1 MVDDGERR
9 RQVPGRYM
17 DDPRAVLTL
26 DAGGTNLVFG
36 AVRGGRE
43 IVPPVTLSAAAG
55 TIDEFL
61 QLLITG
67 FRRAYERRAGPC
79 RSARVRC
86 WATGA
91 CGDQFRL
98 PGAG

>member
-1 MVDDGERR
+1 ME
-9 RQVPGRYM
+9 
-17 DDPRAVLTL
+17 DPRVVLTL

-43 IVPPVTLSAAAG
+43 IVPPVTISAAAG

-61 QLLITG
+61 KLLITG
-67 FRRAYERRAGPC
+67 FRRAYDGVQARAAAP
-79 RSARVRC
+79 RVGC
-86 WATGA
+86 GAGGA